1 MLEFLV
7 TMSCTGSTP
16 DAKVVMVSLH
26 KSCGKMAAQ
35 INGNNNFHEQPN
47 TGFQHFMQHPITSLE
62 LGDHV
67 PVALSIE
74 ETRPQQVEDYFF
86 ELLSTNNEMAV
97 DQL

>member
-1 MLEFLV
+1 MLEFLI
-7 TMSCTGSTP
+7 TMTCTGSTP
-16 DAKVVMVSLH
+16 DDKVVMVSLH

-35 INGNNNFHEQPN
+35 INGNHFHEQPN
-47 TGFQHFMQHPITSLE
+47 TGFQHLMQHQITSLE
-62 LGDHV
+62 LGDHTHL
-67 PVALSIE
+67 PLSIE